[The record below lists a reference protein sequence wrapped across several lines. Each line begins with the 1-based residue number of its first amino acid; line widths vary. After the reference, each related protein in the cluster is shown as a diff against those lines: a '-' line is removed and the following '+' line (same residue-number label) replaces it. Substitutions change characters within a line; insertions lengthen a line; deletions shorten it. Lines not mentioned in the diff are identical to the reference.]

1 MIKVKLV
8 IYTVLITHF
17 LRKVYTLLL
26 GKKARLRESFMVG
39 LFAIYE
45 RNDRTD
51 YVLLDDSMDYDL
63 FVFTTPSD
71 LYDFLLVA
79 PPCKNGALFSRLHCA
94 QLNLFPENYC
104 KMRSM
109 EGREFIDE
117 TSTRVVDRLIADIK
131 RHIGQ
136 GR

>member
-1 MIKVKLV
+1 MRKVKLV

-45 RNDRTD
+45 RLDRTD
-51 YVLLDDSMDYDL
+51 FVLLDDSMDYDL
-63 FVFTTPSD
+63 TTPND
-71 LYDFLLVA
+71 LYDFLSVA
-79 PPCKNGALFSRLHCA
+79 PPNKNGALFSRLYCA
-94 QLNLFPENYC
+94 QLNLFPKNYC
-104 KMRSM
+104 KMRSR

-117 TSTRVVDRLIADIK
+117 ISARVVDRIIADIK